1 MNKYGN
7 VKTTLD
13 GITFDSKLE
22 ASRYAELKL
31 LERAGEIQQLQL
43 QPKFTLQDAFEKNG
57 KKYRAIVYIA
67 DFMYF
72 DNAKRKWIVEDT
84 KGMKTDVYEL
94 KKKLF
99 EYKFKNYEIK
109 EITK

>member
-72 DNAKRKWIVEDT
+72 DNQKRKWIVEDT

-99 EYKFKNYEIK
+99 EYKFRNYEIK